1 VIAFVTSVVLDWQTG
16 REKKMRPQRAKEFM
30 ELVANLGP
38 AYIKAG
44 QALSS
49 RPDLLPP
56 EYLQELQ
63 KLQDRLPPFPN
74 EQAFALI
81 ESELGMPLNDIFDR
95 LEPEPIAAAS
105 IGQVYKAYLKSGESV
120 AVKVQ
125 RPNCS
130 EIIAMDIYI
139 LRNLSGRLNDLF
151 RIIRKD
157 FDLKL
162 IVDEFGKLIFDEID
176 YLNEA
181 RNAERFRELYGD
193 IKDIIVPKVYWKYT
207 TNKVMTM
214 EWINGTRLESMP
226 AIDERSRLV
235 RALVQCSLR
244 QMLENG
250 YFHADPHGGNL
261 LATPDGSLCYLD
273 FGMMSTLTRDQSYG
287 IILAIVNLV
296 NRDWPSLV
304 SLYKKLGLLSQ
315 DEDEQPIVDAFNR
328 ALPDVLDASVGE
340 FNFTSIIKELGSI
353 FYSFDFQLP
362 PYYTAILRCLG
373 VLEGVAIQVDPN
385 FKILNEAYPFVA
397 SRLLVDDS
405 EELRDALEIFLTS
418 RDGSIVFSRWTGLLS
433 SASRMNGEDVGVALK
448 SFLNYILSDSAVN
461 IRYGLADL
469 LIDELEE
476 IGVDFA
482 RYATGLFSTRFSISL
497 PFGSKEPVQTEKLQQ
512 VFRYFEK
519 MLKREGIHIDNFGSI
534 VAEFLSK
541 PEGQKFAAEVTL
553 GVAERYTTRS
563 IRSIFRLPPPPPSP
577 AGSNRTS
584 GSLAR
589 TSRATKPVANDQDYR
604 L

>member
-1 VIAFVTSVVLDWQTG
+1 
-16 REKKMRPQRAKEFM
+16 MRPQRAKAFM
-30 ELVANLGP
+30 QLVANLGP

-63 KLQDRLPPFPN
+63 KLQDRLPPFSN
-74 EQAFALI
+74 EEAFALI
-81 ESELGMPLNDIFDR
+81 ESELGLPLNEAFDR
-95 LEPEPIAAAS
+95 LEPEPVAAAS
-105 IGQVYKAYLKSGESV
+105 IGQVYKAYLKTGEPV
-120 AVKVQ
+120 AIKVQ
-125 RPNCS
+125 RPNCA

-151 RIIRKD
+151 RVIRKD

-181 RNAERFRELYGD
+181 RNAERFRELYGNIED
-193 IKDIIVPKVYWKYT
+193 IVVPKVYWKYT
-207 TNKVMTM
+207 TNKVLTM
-214 EWINGTRLESMP
+214 EWIDGTRLESMP

-261 LATPDGSLCYLD
+261 LATSNGALCYLD

-296 NRDWPSLV
+296 NRDWTSLV
-304 SLYKKLGLLSQ
+304 RLYKRLGLLNQ
-315 DEDEQPIVDAFNR
+315 NEDEQPIVDAFSK
-328 ALPDVLDASVGE
+328 ALPDVLGASVGE
-340 FNFTSIIKELGSI
+340 FNFTSVIKELGSI

-405 EELRDALEIFLTS
+405 EELRTALEIFLTS
-418 RDGSIVFSRWTGLLS
+418 TDGALVPGRWTSLLS
-433 SASRMNGEDVGVALK
+433 SASRLNGEDVGVALK
-448 SFLNYILSDSAVN
+448 SFLDYMLSDSAVN

-469 LIDELEE
+469 LVDELDEL
-476 IGVDFA
+476 GVDFA

-497 PFGSKEPVQTEKLQQ
+497 PFGSKEPVQTEKLQMMFQ
-512 VFRYFEK
+512 YVEK
-519 MLKREGIHIDNFGSI
+519 ALKRDGVHVDNLGLIF
-534 VAEFLSK
+534 AEFLAR
-541 PEGQKFAAEVTL
+541 PEGQKFAAEVTF
-553 GVAERYTTRS
+553 GVIERYTSRS
-563 IRSIFRLPPPPPSP
+563 IRTLFRLPPPET
-577 AGSNRTS
+577 NRSS
-584 GSLAR
+584 GTLATGR
-589 TSRATKPVANDQDYR
+589 PRKYVLRRNLDTK